1 MANKSN
7 VRFIRMFDTHLPG
20 RIPAISSKSD
30 ILNAATEAFADR
42 GFDAASVRAICTAA
56 GVNLAAINYHFGG
69 KAALYREVVTR
80 AYESSRSTPMPSLA
94 DHDSP
99 DEALAG
105 WIDWYVGRSVQAGLD
120 PARRLLLREA
130 AQPTTEL
137 DGVVQSVLHPVYQA
151 LEEIVKALLP
161 CDIDARSLKLHCLGI
176 LGQCMVHRV
185 CREMIDRLPVEPHIG
200 PEDAMAISELITM
213 NARASL
219 AAARAINTEDSS
231 A

>member
-1 MANKSN
+1 MTNESN
-7 VRFIRMFDTHLPG
+7 TRLIHAFDACLPG

-42 GFDAASVRAICTAA
+42 GFEATSVRAICAAA

-80 AYESSRSTPMPSLA
+80 AYESSPSTPMPSLA
-94 DHDSP
+94 EHDSP

-105 WIDWYVGRSVQAGLD
+105 WIDWYVGRSVQSGLD

-130 AQPTTEL
+130 AHPTTEL

-161 CDIDARSLKLHCLGI
+161 RDIDARSLKLHCLGI
-176 LGQCMVHRV
+176 LGQCLVHRV
-185 CREMIDRLPVEPHIG
+185 CREMIDRLPVEPRIG
-200 PEDAMAISELITM
+200 PEDARAISELITM
-213 NARASL
+213 NVRAAL
-219 AAARAINTEDSS
+219 AAARSPRTEESS